1 MHRKMTM
8 RRKLLATMLLIGLTP
23 SPALAAPN
31 DAFEFAGASYVGNF
45 YYHGSGPAMDFKGFR
60 TVLFGSNQGSDTI
73 TWTAKWYGCDTDPE
87 FRSTT
92 VDAANSPVGSAV
104 ADEAAVDAYLA
115 SHNCVALPSSG
126 AKDTT
131 LTSQNLLA
139 SKYSFVEFDQSGKAF
154 ATAKVTAAVAGET
167 TGYTVLPGA
176 VRPFSTSLP
185 SYTISGT
192 AISRQL
198 GTFGQDY
205 RNIAHGFYIC
215 DSAVIGE
222 PDSSNYNFELVSTA
236 ANCEYVMGANG
247 GLPTDLE
254 ELYVDAWPLPPA
266 KVNGDGKHLLIA
278 SAIDSTVFAWPNST
292 LITLSAPAPAPYTGP
307 VLESFSTRSIDA
319 CQGTVVTITGTRLSG
334 ITSAT
339 VQGKRAAVIENT
351 ADRLVIRTPAG
362 LTAAANQSLV
372 ITSAAG
378 TLTHQNAFN
387 VVDSTESSVCAL
399 DTTKG
404 YWTQWQAS
412 TDTIKIYAK
421 NPVGSGKVQFFVDG
435 REIAWVRA
443 IDGNDPK
450 LRVITTDGPMAG
462 VSYLVRTVELN
473 PGKNRFEIRVD
484 GQRVWRATYLPQR

>member
-1 MHRKMTM
+1 MHRKITM

-23 SPALAAPN
+23 SLALAAPN
-31 DAFEFAGASYVGNF
+31 DAYEFAGASYVGNF
-45 YYHGSGPAMDFKGFR
+45 NYHGSGPAMDFKGFR
-60 TVLFGSNQGSDTI
+60 TVLFGLNQGGNTI
-73 TWTAKWYGCDTDPE
+73 TWTATWYGCDTDPE

-92 VDAANSPVGSAV
+92 IQVSNAPAGSAL

-131 LTSQNLLA
+131 LTAQTLLA

-247 GLPTDLE
+247 GFPTDLE
-254 ELYVDAWPLPPA
+254 ELYVYSGSSLVE
-266 KVNGDGKHLLIA
+266 VNGDGKNLLLA
-278 SAIDSTVFAWPNST
+278 SAIDNTVFAWPNST

-319 CQGTVVTITGTRLSG
+319 CQGTVVTITGARLDG

-339 VQGKRAAVIENT
+339 VQGKRSAVIENT

-404 YWTQWQAS
+404 YWTQWQAA

-421 NPVGSGKVQFFVDG
+421 NPIGSGKVQFFVDG
-435 REIAWVRA
+435 REIAWVNA
-443 IDGNDPK
+443 VDANDPK

-462 VSYLVRTVELN
+462 VNYLVRTISLN
-473 PGKNRFEIRVD
+473 PGKNRIEIRVD
-484 GQRVWRATYLPQR
+484 GQRVWRVTYLPRG